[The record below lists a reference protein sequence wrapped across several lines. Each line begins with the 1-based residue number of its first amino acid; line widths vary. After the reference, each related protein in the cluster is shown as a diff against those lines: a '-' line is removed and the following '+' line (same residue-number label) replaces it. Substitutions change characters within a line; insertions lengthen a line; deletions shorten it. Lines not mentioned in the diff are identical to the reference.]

1 MPTYAISLLHKPGDE
16 PSNGI
21 EPEGRQFANLG
32 EALQRGREMYRAHE
46 SSALG
51 YARNLWPNQGAPTDI
66 VTTSSSKPT
75 FARIIFCSCVI
86 SGGPPKQNSA
96 ITRTNGRDGR

>member
-51 YARNLWPNQGAPTDI
+51 
-66 VTTSSSKPT
+66 
-75 FARIIFCSCVI
+75 FRICDALGDVI
-86 SGGPPKQNSA
+86 HEWK
-96 ITRTNGRDGR
+96 R